1 VEELKTIDK
10 KIYKQTKD
18 FLDQLG
24 VELEERGYIANANFC
39 SIVSEYCNNKISA
52 TKILETY
59 DYITDVLQ
67 GQYPKLIIQVP
78 KADRILWAKKIINKS
93 DELGLTDEEIE
104 FFAFCIV
111 YSFFVYGVNEETQE
125 SEQAIFEFTSKEN
138 IIKQYEYAKKEN
150 LWKFEV
156 AQYSDTSNNDYGFI
170 MENPIEVTSVSME
183 YSYLGA
189 IVTTDGKEITY
200 NRIGSFLGKD
210 NIFVDGYEIFT
221 KNIFGKK
228 KIATLY
234 ITGDG
239 CEDSQ
244 ITPKGFKFKR

>member
-1 VEELKTIDK
+1 MEKLKIIDK
-10 KIYKQTKD
+10 KVYMQTKD

-24 VELEERGYIANANFC
+24 IELEEREYIANANFC

-52 TKILETY
+52 TKILEIY
-59 DYITDVLQ
+59 DYVTDVLQ

-78 KADRILWAKKIINKS
+78 KADRILWAKKIIKKS
-93 DELGLTDEEIE
+93 DKLGLTDEEIE

-111 YSFFVYGVNEETQE
+111 YSFFVYGMNEETQE
-125 SEQAIFEFTSKEN
+125 PEQAIFELTSKE
-138 IIKQYEYAKKEN
+138 ITIKQYEYAKKEN

-156 AQYSDTSNNDYGFI
+156 KRYSDTSKNDYGFT

-189 IVTTDGKEITY
+189 IITTDGKEITY

-221 KNIFGKK
+221 KDLFGKK
-228 KIATLY
+228 KVSTLY

-244 ITPKGFKFKR
+244 TAPKGFKFKK